1 MIRKRGDLSC
11 FLFSFLNAFD
21 NYLFSDD
28 TLLDEDLGDEEYDLG
43 NDEEEA
49 LLADDYEVER
59 QNSYKGEEE
68 TDDVLDLGVTDA
80 LDDLDGEDE
89 NIEFSRSKTNRSN
102 DNDFYEDADQL
113 EVQSK
118 YYEQDEINEYKG
130 EQSRQH
136 DKRSTGD
143 SVNTSSNIG
152 KGDLREKLQKNA
164 KLYIGNGQGVED
176 DECEEAK
183 ERRNRF
189 QNERIIVSPKMNNKI
204 PDTLENVVTSEPSKL
219 AIRGRGRGRSARG
232 SRGGRFNTQ
241 SSGNFNPRFSNA
253 RNANFDN
260 QPPPCRPPLLE
271 TRPPFLLGIPNNV
284 QNQQIIYQQ
293 PTSQVQPFQHYSPNG
308 SLQGPT
314 HFVDNRPQF
323 NPNQFQGQMGP
334 RVIGPR
340 LDYGPRGG
348 IGGSLQG
355 PPYNHPSNTPTYV
368 QVPQGPFQN
377 AGVLMQDNQ
386 ARLMQNN
393 QGPLLQGN
401 PGGTLLGNL
410 NPLVPGTPVPLIQGN
425 QTLPMQGFPRQT
437 SSQGPP
443 INHPNVQIPNQPPFE
458 SRPPFQEVQFENRSI
473 YDSRSGYPDQVPT
486 SQFNTSSLPV
496 PQQSTS
502 NVPNVPLPPGH
513 KILINPH
520 FRGAVQST
528 SDARLV
534 WDSAQQQAPL
544 SSQASSGPFSQ
555 PVTSYQNQ
563 SSYNQI
569 QQGPPQYQQNYQQ
582 HKSDDPYAYFSD
594 VWQENKP
601 QKAQSGTPNKQYP
614 SESSYSRESNYECGS
629 KYKSDQWDQKDNYQE
644 DHRGIHQN
652 YRDRDLSSKSRS
664 DHIPKNRAPS
674 SNTYRENYDQSHT
687 QKSPTSRPVNS
698 SIRGRLPQKRVGDA
712 DRPLRDLSPKRIKP
726 SNRNLQEVQTVD
738 TLNNVNNEKKDEEYD
753 PEMLEYRKKMEE
765 QKRLREK
772 ILREKENRRK
782 MAAMEKQNEETKN
795 ESNTLSEN
803 SQDTKPMS
811 VLMGVVKDASVNK
824 ATGIGRGRGRPI
836 NTQTSEVAEKPS
848 CVRIVR
854 TIQTVQSNDSTD
866 SAKDNNSGHI
876 VGQANDHAK
885 VLNAQSGTRRIVIQK
900 SLSSTQK
907 IATTIQKTVSNLQKN
922 QLLIQNKA
930 VNMGA
935 CGIQKT
941 GQTQSDMLKK
951 LTTPGQ
957 KVAVNP
963 QRIVKQKPGG
973 NLQKTVINVQET
985 TNANVQKVVVNTQ
998 NHQRVVLQ
1006 KPLSQQKKLPEIKT
1020 NTVKVENL
1028 AASTSEAQIRRMC
1041 QGIGTIESIQ
1051 MGERS
1056 ATIVFKTQ
1064 SAAMVFHKKY
1074 QRKMLDLSLI
1084 TVRLVP
1090 QSSGTKTTATVA
1102 KVS

>member
-1 MIRKRGDLSC
+1 MSEH
-11 FLFSFLNAFD
+11 
-21 NYLFSDD
+21 DD

-89 NIEFSRSKTNRSN
+89 NIEFSRSKTDRSN
-102 DNDFYEDADQL
+102 DNDFYDDGNQL
-113 EVQSK
+113 EAQSK
-118 YYEQDEINEYKG
+118 YYEQDEINEYKS
-130 EQSRQH
+130 EQTRQN
-136 DKRSTGD
+136 DEFSTID
-143 SVNTSSNIG
+143 NVNTSNNIE

-164 KLYIGNGQGVED
+164 KVYSGNGQGLED

-189 QNERIIVSPKMNNKI
+189 QNERTIVSSKMNNHI

-219 AIRGRGRGRSARG
+219 ASRGRGRGRSTRG
-232 SRGGRFNTQ
+232 NRGGRFNTQ
-241 SSGNFNPRFSNA
+241 NSGNFNPRFGNA

-260 QPPPCRPPLLE
+260 QPPPVCRPPLLE
-271 TRPPFLLGIPNNV
+271 TWPLFFLGVPNNM
-284 QNQQIIYQQ
+284 QNQQQIVYQQ
-293 PTSQVQPFQHYSPNG
+293 QNSQVQPFQHYSPNG
-308 SLQGPT
+308 SLQGPS

-323 NPNQFQGQMGP
+323 NPNQFQNQVAP
-334 RVIGPR
+334 RTIGTR

-348 IGGSLQG
+348 LSGSLQG
-355 PPYNHPSNTPTYV
+355 PPYSHPSNQPPYV
-368 QVPQGPFQN
+368 QIQPAPVGASTAPFQN
-377 AGVLMQDNQ
+377 SASLMQDNQ

-410 NPLVPGTPVPLIQGN
+410 NSVVPGTSTAPLLQGS
-425 QTLPMQGFPRQT
+425 QPLPMQGYSRQA
-437 SSQGPP
+437 SSQGPL
-443 INHPNVQIPNQPPFE
+443 INHPNVNQIPNQPPFE
-458 SRPPFQEVQFENRSI
+458 NRPPFQEAAQFENRSV
-473 YDSRSGYPDQVPT
+473 YDSRSGYSDQVPT
-486 SQFNTSSLPV
+486 SQFNTNTLPV

-528 SDARLV
+528 NDARLA
-534 WDSAQQQAPL
+534 WDSSQQTPNL
-544 SSQASSGPFSQ
+544 SSQVPTGQFSQ
-555 PVTSYQNQ
+555 LAIPYQNQ
-563 SSYNQI
+563 SSYNQT
-569 QQGPPQYQQNYQQ
+569 QQEPPHYQQNYQQ
-582 HKSDDPYAYFSD
+582 NKSDDPYAYFSD

-601 QKAQSGTPNKQYP
+601 QKNQTGTQNKQYP
-614 SESSYSRESNYECGS
+614 LESSYLRDDSYESSS
-629 KYKSDQWDQKDNYQE
+629 KYKSDQGDQKNNYPQ

-652 YRDRDLSSKSRS
+652 YRDKDLSSRTRN
-664 DHIPKNRAPS
+664 DHVSKGKVCS
-674 SNTYRENYDQSHT
+674 STAYRENYDQNHV
-687 QKSPTSRPVNS
+687 QKSSSRPVNT
-698 SIRGRLPQKRVGDA
+698 SIRTRLPQKRVPNSV
-712 DRPLRDLSPKRIKP
+712 DRPLRDLSPKRIKV
-726 SNRNLQEVQTVD
+726 SNRNLQEVRTVD
-738 TLNNVNNEKKDEEYD
+738 MLNNTNNDKKDEEND
-753 PEMLEYRKKMEE
+753 PEMQEYRKKMEE

-782 MAAMEKQNEETKN
+782 MAAMEKQNDETKN
-795 ESNTLSEN
+795 ENTLNEN
-803 SQDTKPMS
+803 IQDAKPVS
-811 VLMGVVKDASVNK
+811 ALMGVVKDASTNK
-824 ATGIGRGRGRPI
+824 GHANTGRGRARPT
-836 NTQTSEVAEKPS
+836 NTQSTEVAEKSS
-848 CVRIVR
+848 CIRIVR
-854 TIQTVQSNDSTD
+854 TIQTIQPNDSID
-866 SAKDNNSGHI
+866 STKDSNSGHTI
-876 VGQANDHAK
+876 NQGNEHTK
-885 VLNAQSGTRRIVIQK
+885 VLNSQSGTRRIVIQK
-900 SLSSTQK
+900 PLLNTQK
-907 IATTIQKTVSNLQKN
+907 VATTIQKTVSNLQKG
-922 QLLIQNKA
+922 QLLMQNKL
-930 VNMGA
+930 VNVA
-935 CGIQKT
+935 QCPTQRI
-941 GQTQSDMLKK
+941 GQNQADVLRK
-951 LTTPGQ
+951 LANIGQ
-957 KVAVNP
+957 KVVGTS
-963 QRIVKQKPGG
+963 QRIVKQKSPG
-973 NLQKTVINVQET
+973 NLQKTVINVQEVT
-985 TNANVQKVVVNTQ
+985 NTNAKKVVVNTQ
-998 NHQRVVLQ
+998 TNQRVVLQ
-1006 KPLSQQKKLPEIKT
+1006 KSPIQQKKIPEIKT

-1090 QSSGTKTTATVA
+1090 QSSGTKTTTTVI